1 MKIGYCDSC
10 LTLKLIYICEDCK
23 SSYCYQC
30 LSTNIKIPHTLCDC
44 KNNITCKNNC
54 NTCSLPSYHMITDNI
69 AIGDYNSPYD
79 DFDIIVNLNYPY
91 NYVQV
96 YKITRNV
103 MDNKLIYNI
112 GLYDGV
118 DQPMGKI
125 LEIMISEL
133 LKELKESPNKKIL
146 FHCYAGISRSST
158 LAIALIHKLTKM
170 PLVDIY
176 KLAVSKRPQVEPN
189 TGFIRALT
197 YYTNDKSLLQYLVN
211 KKVIN

>member
-1 MKIGYCDSC
+1 
-10 LTLKLIYICEDCK
+10 
-23 SSYCYQC
+23 
-30 LSTNIKIPHTLCDC
+30 
-44 KNNITCKNNC
+44 
-54 NTCSLPSYHMITDNI
+54 MITDNI

-112 GLYDGV
+112 GLFDGV

-125 LEIMISEL
+125 LEIMIPEL
-133 LKELKESPNKKIL
+133 LKELKENPNKKIL

-158 LAIALIHKLTKM
+158 LAIALIYKLTKS

-176 KLAVSKRPQVEPN
+176 KLAVSKRPQVQPN
-189 TGFIRALT
+189 PGFIRALT
-197 YYTNDKSLLQYLVN
+197 KYTNDKSLLQHLN
-211 KKVIN
+211 MNM